1 MRRTISYAA
10 SAAIVAGLLT
20 AAPATATTSTP
31 TPDRLAVSAVV
42 PAATVAANARV
53 RRVLPKR
60 IAASRPLGT
69 NRAVRVVDLTTMSVL
84 HRSRDR
90 VPMRGAST
98 TKLATAVTTLSLFDP
113 ADRPWAT
120 TVVTGR
126 GPREVVL
133 VAGGDPMLTSSQLRA
148 LAQRTARTLAPVI
161 APAPIPPTDPEPDPD
176 PTTTATPTPTPTPD
190 PEPRQ
195 ITVSV
200 RVDDTLYPSP
210 TRARGWPSHY
220 LPWVVAPVRPLV
232 RDLRAGWDTSAD
244 TARYFSEQLGIALR
258 TRLETRT
265 DITVLTRYR
274 GRLEAPDG
282 AQEISRF
289 AGNSVGAALR
299 WMLLVSDNDVAE
311 MLFRNNAIG
320 LGRRP
325 TWPGARLASTERLAS
340 LGVDVRDWLLYDGS
354 GVSRADRLTA
364 RGLVS
369 LLRVAQ
375 SPRHPELHALRGYL
389 PVSGVSGTLDDAYGR
404 YATAPTRCARGK
416 VQAKT
421 GTLFDTVGLAGYA
434 TGSDGRLRAFAVLVN
449 NPRFPY
455 PKLTVR
461 RAVDRIPA
469 TLTGCF

>member
-1 MRRTISYAA
+1 MRRTM
-10 SAAIVAGLLT
+10 SATVSIALAVALLT
-20 AAPATATTSTP
+20 AAPVAATTSAP
-31 TPDRLAVSAVV
+31 TPERVEASSVV
-42 PAATVAANARV
+42 PAATVAANARI
-53 RRVLPKR
+53 RRVLPDR
-60 IAASRPLGT
+60 VAASKPLGT
-69 NRAVRVVDLTTMSVL
+69 NRAVQVADLATRTVL
-84 HRSRDR
+84 YRSRSL

-98 TKLATAVTTLSLFDP
+98 TKLATAVTTLSLFGT
-113 ADRPWAT
+113 ADQPWPT

-133 VAGGDPMLTSSQLRA
+133 VAGGDPMLTSAQLRSLARRTA
-148 LAQRTARTLAPVI
+148 LALVPTLPP
-161 APAPIPPTDPEPDPD
+161 APAPPDPA
-176 PTTTATPTPTPTPD
+176 PTATPSPTPSPT
-190 PEPRQ
+190 PEPSQ

-200 RVDDTLYPSP
+200 RVDDTLYPAP
-210 TRARGWPSHY
+210 MPARGWPSHY
-220 LPWVVAPVRPLV
+220 LPWVVSPVRPLV

-244 TARYFSEQLGIALR
+244 AARYFSEQLGVALR
-258 TRLETRT
+258 TRLASRT
-265 DITVLTRYR
+265 DVVVSTRYR
-274 GRLEAPDG
+274 GRLEAPEG

-289 AGNSVGAALR
+289 LGNSVGAALR

-311 MLFRNNAIG
+311 MLFRNNAIA

-340 LGVDVRDWLLYDGS
+340 LGVNVRDWLLYDGS

-375 SPRHPELHALRGYL
+375 SPKRPELHALRGYL
-389 PVSGVSGTLDDAYGR
+389 PVAGISGTLDDAYGR
-404 YATAPTRCARGK
+404 YATAPTRCARGQ
-416 VQAKT
+416 VFAKT
-421 GTLFDTVGLAGYA
+421 GTLYDTVALAGYA
-434 TGSDGRLRAFAVLVN
+434 QGSDGRLKAFAVLVN